1 MTCKDCIHNEVCHM
15 REVCNDIEQQIKELG
30 CMDFIARADVQEI
43 KHCEGY
49 KIKCEKCG
57 PELEKLNVLT
67 FARDGSDYEDKCE
80 AGVCG
85 DEAVVVETSQ
95 DWCGYELTEEEMLD
109 TITCPHCG
117 KFPFE
122 STELYVY
129 DIVQVVM
136 FRKDGKNET
145 D

>member
-1 MTCKDCIHNEVCHM
+1 M
-15 REVCNDIEQQIKELG
+15 
-30 CMDFIARADVQEI
+30 
-43 KHCEGY
+43 
-49 KIKCEKCG
+49 KCEKCG
-57 PELEKLNVLT
+57 HEFEKLNVQT

-80 AGVCG
+80 AEVC
-85 DEAVVVETSQ
+85 DDKAVVVETSK

-136 FRKDGKNET
+136 FRKDGGNNNA
-145 D
+145 

>member
-1 MTCKDCIHNEVCHM
+1 MNCKDCIHNEVCYR
-15 REVCNDIEQQIKELG
+15 REVCNDIEEHIRKLG

-43 KHCEGY
+43 KPSEGY

-57 PELEKLNVLT
+57 HELEKLNVLT

-80 AGVCG
+80 AGVCN
-85 DEAVVVETSQ
+85 DEAVVVETSK

-136 FRKDGKNET
+136 FRKDGGNNN

>member
-1 MTCKDCIHNEVCHM
+1 M
-15 REVCNDIEQQIKELG
+15 
-30 CMDFIARADVQEI
+30 
-43 KHCEGY
+43 
-49 KIKCEKCG
+49 KCEKCG
-57 PELEKLNVLT
+57 HEFEKLNVRT

-80 AGVCG
+80 AEVCN
-85 DEAVVVETSQ
+85 DEAVVVETSKN
-95 DWCGYELTEEEMLD
+95 WCGYELTEEEMLD

-136 FRKDGKNET
+136 FRKDGGTNDDSKKSVRASE
-145 D
+145 

>member
-15 REVCNDIEQQIKELG
+15 REICNDIEEQVKELG

-43 KHCEGY
+43 KHSEGY

-57 PELEKLNVLT
+57 HELEKLNVLT

-85 DEAVVVETSQ
+85 DEAVVVETSRN
-95 DWCGYELTEEEMLD
+95 WCGYELTEEEMLD

-122 STELYVY
+122 STELHVY

-136 FRKDGKNET
+136 FRKDGGNNNG
-145 D
+145 